1 MRIDDIDENG
11 DSNFLSL
18 LSFKHNALE
27 VCVAYYFSS
36 TTSSTLDGSSCS
48 RQFFFASRL
57 K

>member
-1 MRIDDIDENG
+1 VRIDDIDENG